1 VLGLTGFR
9 VCSSGFDHAVSR
21 CSGAVVAAGERGSTS
36 RPISPEQGL
45 RPTRHRYSGRCRAIL
60 LNPRTSIPCGRS
72 IRMVRTRGRF
82 STETI
87 SRWLPDGSD
96 ILTRVA
102 RTSYLYDLANTRH
115 RQISTQP
122 NAESM
127 PILNWVTGA
136 SRSLARDEVDE
147 DLRSI
152 GCAAAE
158 ANV

>member
-1 VLGLTGFR
+1 VPGHPAQSPNVNTLWPIDPDGANLR
-9 VCSSGFDHAVSR
+9 QIFDR
-21 CSGAVVAAGERGSTS
+21 NN
-36 RPISPEQGL
+36 L
-45 RPTRHRYSGRCRAIL
+45 
-60 LNPRTSIPCGRS
+60 
-72 IRMVRTRGRF
+72 
-82 STETI
+82 